1 MTECSL
7 NRPSSTNFN
16 SSLTPSILPKYNID
30 LIQLI
35 SFFIIII
42 TQIYRKMEIK
52 FRLFFSKIRGYVQ
65 HTWFFL

>member
-16 SSLTPSILPKYNID
+16 SSLTSSILPKYNID
-30 LIQLI
+30 LDSTHI
-35 SFFIIII
+35 FFFIII
-42 TQIYRKMEIK
+42 TQIYGKMEIK
-52 FRLFFSKIRGYVQ
+52 FRLFFSKIRSYVQ